1 MALRREE
8 LQTRGDATVYSF
20 PTARVRAR
28 AKAQVR
34 RRRAGLA
41 VVALSVIAMTLMGG
55 GAAPASK
62 SSAPRAVVV
71 RPGQTLWDLA
81 DRYAPEGVDPR
92 AYVDTVIQINHLEGG
107 PPAAGE
113 RIRLPK

>member
-8 LQTRGDATVYSF
+8 LETRGEATVYSF

-41 VVALSVIAMTLMGG
+41 LVSLAVIAMTLIGG
-55 GAAPASK
+55 GTAPASK

-92 AYVDTVIQINHLEGG
+92 SYVDAVVRLNDLGG
-107 PPAAGE
+107 RPLAVGE
-113 RIRLPK
+113 RVRLPK

>member
-1 MALRREE
+1 
-8 LQTRGDATVYSF
+8 
-20 PTARVRAR
+20 
-28 AKAQVR
+28 
-34 RRRAGLA
+34 
-41 VVALSVIAMTLMGG
+41 MTLIGG
-55 GAAPASK
+55 GTAPASK

-92 AYVDTVIQINHLEGG
+92 AYVDAVVQINHLEGR

>member
-8 LQTRGDATVYSF
+8 LQTRGEASVYAF
-20 PTARVRAR
+20 PSARVRAR
-28 AKAQVR
+28 AKAQIR
-34 RRRAGLA
+34 RRRTGLA
-41 VVALSVIAMTLMGG
+41 LVGLSVIAMTLIGG
-55 GAAPASK
+55 GTAPASK

-92 AYVDTVIQINHLEGG
+92 AYVDAVVQINHLEGR

>member
-1 MALRREE
+1 MALRREDLE
-8 LQTRGDATVYSF
+8 SRGEATVYSF

-41 VVALSVIAMTLMGG
+41 LVSLAVIAMTLMGG

-62 SSAPRAVVV
+62 PSAPPAVVV

-81 DRYAPEGVDPR
+81 ERYAPEGVDPR
-92 AYVDTVIQINHLEGG
+92 SYVDAVVQLNDLGG
-107 PPAAGE
+107 QPLAAGQ
-113 RIRLPK
+113 RLRLPK